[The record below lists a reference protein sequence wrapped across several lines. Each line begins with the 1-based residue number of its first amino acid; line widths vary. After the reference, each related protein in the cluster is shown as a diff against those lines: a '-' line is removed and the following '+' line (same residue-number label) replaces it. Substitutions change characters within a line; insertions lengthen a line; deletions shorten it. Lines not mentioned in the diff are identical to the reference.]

1 MGACGDLRHAD
12 KALGKCR
19 DQRLSHDSLAYSDIM
34 LRSEMGVAPSEALRD
49 SNLGA
54 KGDLSRSRSVLGDSQ
69 SRRSKPRIILLHYT
83 LLGLVEV

>member
-1 MGACGDLRHAD
+1 MSACGDLRHAD

-54 KGDLSRSRSVLGDSQ
+54 RGTYLGAEVCSEIAIPGGQ
-69 SRRSKPRIILLHYT
+69 S
-83 LLGLVEV
+83 LG